1 MPVTKLHPNL
11 EHFVVTTHE
20 IVRHEVRVLAPNQ
33 RVANAQALAG
43 DGWMTRL
50 PESMLT
56 LVVEED
62 AVVQNIMMIEDALMS
77 LAKMCEVDEEEFN
90 NRIAKYYPFTQSL
103 DDLLADVIAW
113 RESQEKTKDLATLL
127 EDDQFKLNN
136 TYTLWWKDYGTQDDY
151 VSHSELPD
159 MARRYSFD
167 INELIRS
174 GDVEFTTDID
184 DEHSEIV
191 GGIYL
196 NETETLLNQ

>member
-1 MPVTKLHPNL
+1 MTDLHPNL

-20 IVRHEVRVLAPNQ
+20 LVRHEVRVLALNQ
-33 RVANAQALAG
+33 REANAQALAG
-43 DGWMTRL
+43 DGWVTRL
-50 PESMLT
+50 PKSMST

-62 AVVQNIMMIEDALMS
+62 AVVQNIMMIEHALINLS
-77 LAKMCEVDEEEFN
+77 EMCEEDEEEFN
-90 NRIAKYYPFTQSL
+90 NRIAKDYPFTQSL

-151 VSHSELPD
+151 VRHSELPD

-174 GDVEFTTDID
+174 GDVEFID
-184 DEHSEIV
+184 DVHSEVV